1 MSAIR
6 VIVVDDSKVMRDI
19 IKGALSADP
28 DIEVIG
34 EAEHPLIAR
43 DLIKDLNP
51 DVITLDIEMPKMN
64 GLAFLKNLMRLHPMP
79 VVMVSTLTE
88 KGSEITMRAL
98 ELGAVDYVL
107 KPSVNSKTAL
117 DDYGNEIISKVKNAA
132 KTKVTKLNVNR
143 PISRLES
150 EGDLSSVDKFIVI
163 GASTGGV
170 EAIPQVLAS
179 LPEKMPP
186 IFIIQHLS
194 ENFVERFVNQ
204 LEQKIS
210 LPVVHVD
217 KRQKVMSNHIY
228 VSASKY
234 PIEITKI
241 GDQYEVS
248 CLPEDE
254 NRIDHIDYFF
264 HSVAKEFG
272 DKAVAVL
279 MTGMGEDGAK
289 GLKAIKDAGA
299 VTAVQDQET
308 SMIWG
313 MPQKAIENGA
323 AETQLPLHR
332 IAEFILKHLK

>member
-19 IKGALSADP
+19 IKSALSSDP
-28 DIEVIG
+28 QIEVIG

-117 DDYGNEIISKVKNAA
+117 EDYGSEIINKVKNAA
-132 KTKVTKLNVNR
+132 KTKVNKLNVNR
-143 PISRLES
+143 PISRIES
-150 EGDLSSVDKFIVI
+150 SEDLSLKDKFVVL

-170 EAIPQVLAS
+170 EAVPQVLAS

-204 LEQKIS
+204 LKQKID
-210 LPVVHVD
+210 LPVVNLD
-217 KRQKVMSNHIY
+217 KREKVQPNHIY

-234 PIEITKI
+234 PIEISKV
-241 GDQYEVS
+241 GEQFEVN
-248 CLPEDE
+248 CLPEE
-254 NRIDHIDYFF
+254 EGRIDHIDFF
-264 HSVAKEFG
+264 FQSVAREFG

-313 MPQKAIENGA
+313 MPQKALECGA
-323 AETQLPLHR
+323 ADTELPLHR
-332 IAEFILKHLK
+332 IAEFILKNLK